1 MVLLGCFVFRVSLE
15 NLLRAAAENTAF
27 VIGVMEFG
35 AGRADTAVYE
45 QKEFCGNGSC
55 VHYWSAQRQSGRGR
69 PRLISK
75 QGPAICRPLT
85 MDATDIHQWRPSV
98 TSLSGDV

>member
-45 QKEFCGNGSC
+45 QKEFCGNQHTETGGQQIDPRAC
-55 VHYWSAQRQSGRGR
+55 QYR
-69 PRLISK
+69 PRNAEPKVRAGFMLIRR
-75 QGPAICRPLT
+75 AEFR
-85 MDATDIHQWRPSV
+85 A
-98 TSLSGDV
+98 